1 VYEVGV
7 SYHGRTFAEGKK
19 ITWRDGLHAVLA
31 IVKYNLFR

>member
-1 VYEVGV
+1 VYEVAV

-19 ITWRDGLHAVLA
+19 LSAKDGFVALYA